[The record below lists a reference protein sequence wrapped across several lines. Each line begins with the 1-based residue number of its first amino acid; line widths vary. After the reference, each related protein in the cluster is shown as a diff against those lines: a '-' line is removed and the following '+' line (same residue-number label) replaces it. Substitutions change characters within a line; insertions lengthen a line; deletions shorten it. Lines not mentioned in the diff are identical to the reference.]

1 MVEVDNS
8 KLERLQNTK
17 ITTDVR
23 MLDSATMTGERLN
36 GLVLANINKDDI
48 DFEDIEKYILPAFL
62 KRSPRRIQTLDW
74 TK

>member
-1 MVEVDNS
+1 
-8 KLERLQNTK
+8 
-17 ITTDVR
+17 
-23 MLDSATMTGERLN
+23 MTGERLN
-36 GLVLANINKDDI
+36 GLALSNINKDDV